1 MLATSLHKYIAI
13 CRGKA
18 ISFDLLSP
26 ANSFLSILKYFAT
39 VSWINSDDITFSFLE
54 INSLIT
60 FSASSI
66 VIGLCVREALATIL
80 LNTPSNS
87 RMFESI
93 FAAMFAKIT
102 SSIIIFSSNAF
113 FLKIAT
119 LVS

>member
-1 MLATSLHKYIAI
+1 M
-13 CRGKA
+13 
-18 ISFDLLSP
+18 SFERFSP
-26 ANSFLSILKYFAT
+26 ASSFLSILKYFAT
-39 VSWINSDDITFSFLE
+39 VSCINSEDITFSFLA
-54 INSLIT
+54 INSFIT

-93 FAAMFAKIT
+93 FVAMSANIS
-102 SSIIIFSSNAF
+102 SSIIIFSSKAF

>member
-1 MLATSLHKYIAI
+1 MYSE
-13 CRGKA
+13 
-18 ISFDLLSP
+18 
-26 ANSFLSILKYFAT
+26 
-39 VSWINSDDITFSFLE
+39 DITFSFLE

-66 VIGLCVREALATIL
+66 VIGLCVREARATIL

-87 RMFESI
+87 RIFESI
-93 FAAMFAKIT
+93 FVAISAKI
-102 SSIIIFSSNAF
+102 SSSMIILSSRAF